1 VRVRTV
7 NIASGRDRLGRSVGA
22 PSLAAAVAGLDADV
36 LSVQELDTGQP
47 RSHHVDRPAVLAEAF
62 GALARRDAATV
73 AGTPDPSASWRPLE
87 PPALRGPDD
96 DRSGPRYGI
105 GLFCRRPVRRRHVL
119 GLPPGRARLPVPNP
133 RAEELVR
140 GPTFLAHRPRLQVD
154 HLLALGGLTGATRR
168 SAHSRSVTTGLRWS
182 PCSDATPDPAG
193 LERAQ

>member
-1 VRVRTV
+1 VRVGTV

-87 PPALRGPDD
+87 PR
-96 DRSGPRYGI
+96 RSAARTTTA
-105 GLFCRRPVRRRHVL
+105 
-119 GLPPGRARLPVPNP
+119 RARATGSGSSAGAPSGAGTCSGSRRAGRGCRFRT

-140 GPTFLAHRPRLQVD
+140 GPTFPAHRPRLQVD
-154 HLLALGGLTGATRR
+154 HLLALGGLTGRDPEIRALAIGDHRAAVVTVQRR
-168 SAHSRSVTTGLRWS
+168 DS
-182 PCSDATPDPAG
+182 
-193 LERAQ
+193 